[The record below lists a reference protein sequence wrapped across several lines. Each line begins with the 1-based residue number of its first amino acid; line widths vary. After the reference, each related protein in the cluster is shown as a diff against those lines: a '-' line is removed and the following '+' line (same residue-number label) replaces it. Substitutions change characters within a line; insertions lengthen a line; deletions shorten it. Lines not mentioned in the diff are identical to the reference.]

1 MADEEGL
8 ADNLGSVDVFSSMN
22 KKARKALAKVM
33 RTAEF
38 SDGAEITGEGE
49 MGVGF
54 HLILDGTAVVEA
66 GGQQRNQLGPGNYFG
81 EISLID
87 GEPRSATVRATA
99 PLRTAGITSWQFHS
113 LLRENPEV
121 MEGLLKGLC
130 ARLRAA
136 EAKSG

>member
-1 MADEEGL
+1 MADEAAL
-8 ADNLGSVDVFSSMN
+8 ADQLGSVDVFSSMN
-22 KKARKALAKVM
+22 NKARKALAKAM
-33 RTAEF
+33 RTVEF
-38 SDGAEITGEGE
+38 DDGKEVTAEGE

-54 HLILDGTAVVEA
+54 HLIIDGTAVVEA
-66 GGQQRNQLGPGNYFG
+66 GGRQVNELGPGNYFG
-81 EISLID
+81 EISLVD

-136 EAKSG
+136 EAKGG